1 MAIRDRI
8 VEVKNRLELVL
19 YGWKPGGRHAF
30 RGGRSQDSVW
40 EIPRPKRSLEHP
52 TMKPVEL
59 VSRAIENSGQ
69 AGGIVLDPFVGSGT
83 TIIAAEQ
90 TGRRCLAMDID
101 PAYCDVAVK
110 RWEAF
115 TRGTAVREH
124 G

>member
-1 MAIRDRI
+1 MDYHYRHEAI
-8 VEVKNRLELVL
+8 L

-40 EIPRPKRSLEHP
+40 EIPRPKRSAEHP
-52 TMKPVEL
+52 TVKPVEL
-59 VSRAIENSGQ
+59 VSRAIENSSPK
-69 AGGIVLDPFVGSGT
+69 GGIVLDPFVGSGT

-115 TRGTAVREH
+115 TGEKAVRER